1 MGKHGS
7 KDSKRKDKD
16 KKAKKQKKDRKE
28 KKDKKSHQE
37 TSSSSSSDEEV
48 LSPQDQLKKEQ
59 AAVTALRDILWLHKD
74 ARKDLRELLWNVDQG
89 KAANTA
95 GVPDPLLKARLQQLL
110 KLLGLRR
117 AGAKGVFGLPQ
128 GAQPTLSVVGFV
140 FEEQPRPPAPPK
152 PPPISRT
159 QASPAA
165 PPSLPCAARN
175 SDSTNKTSMGGPAG
189 SAQQGKSDEGED
201 TRDQGEGGSVG
212 QRAQEETEGR
222 DSREAGCGKRVV
234 GPAMPSAAMLAA
246 AAEAAQH
253 APAQGSEEQG
263 IEGGEDEED
272 DDGFL
277 VGPLPPDLLEET
289 DAMPEDAR
297 AAEVMRI
304 MRVLRDAQAAHDSSS
319 ALRNPL
325 TAPPPGSVAQA
336 DAYSVLGVAPDV
348 SASEVKRRYMQL
360 SLQIHPDKC
369 LHKDAHA
376 AFQAV
381 SGAAKLLQ
389 DAGRRTA
396 LDAAREDRE
405 LRAMA
410 EAEAAAQERAR
421 QWRVVKGEEPAAGS
435 GARPS
440 LGPIVREAWMTEL
453 PEERS
458 FNPAEKMMSQVSQTS
473 FSQTGIKKRGDTS
486 MWTDTPATIAAR
498 NAQGG
503 NALQQG
509 AAGPLM
515 ITGGGPGGSAGG
527 MSREDAQ
534 IMDAFNSQARKRSLL
549 DAHQEEQA
557 AGHKDKK
564 KKEDKK
570 KHGDGP
576 PVAATKS
583 DKPSW
588 VGKHPW
594 KPFDRETDLEIRGG
608 KPKDPQKLMQVQGS
622 LSSKFSSGG
631 SSRTFL

>member
-7 KDSKRKDKD
+7 KDSKRKE
-16 KKAKKQKKDRKE
+16 KKAKKQKKGKKD

-37 TSSSSSSDEEV
+37 TSSSSSDTEV
-48 LSPQDQLKKEQ
+48 LSPQDQLRKEQ

-110 KLLGLRR
+110 KLLGLKR
-117 AGAKGVFGLPQ
+117 AGSKGVFGLPQ

-152 PPPISRT
+152 PSPNSQP

-165 PPSLPCAARN
+165 TNPSPRTSKNPISTARDSKGEPGGSSRQGM
-175 SDSTNKTSMGGPAG
+175 SD
-189 SAQQGKSDEGED
+189 DGED
-201 TRDQGEGGSVG
+201 NRDQEQGGSVG

-222 DSREAGCGKRVV
+222 DSREALGGKRVV

-253 APAQGSEEQG
+253 APAQGGVEQEG
-263 IEGGEDEED
+263 IDGGEDAED
-272 DDGFL
+272 DDGLL
-277 VGPLPPDLLEET
+277 VGPLPPDLLEES

-297 AAEVMRI
+297 VAEVMRI
-304 MRVLRDAQAAHDSSS
+304 MRVMRDAQAAHDSSS

-325 TAPPPGSVAQA
+325 TAPAPGSVAQA
-336 DAYSVLGVAPDV
+336 DAYSVLGVATDA
-348 SASEVKRRYMQL
+348 SATDIKRRYMQL

-381 SGAAKLLQ
+381 SAAAKLLQ
-389 DAGRRTA
+389 DAGRRAA

-410 EAEAAAQERAR
+410 EVEAAAQERAR

-435 GARPS
+435 GARPG

-503 NALQQG
+503 HALQQG
-509 AAGPLM
+509 VAGPLM
-515 ITGGGPGGSAGG
+515 ITGGGPGGSADG

-549 DAHQEEQA
+549 EAHQEEQA
-557 AGHKDKK
+557 LGQKAKK
-564 KKEDKK
+564 KKEEKK
-570 KHGDGP
+570 KHEGGP
-576 PVAATKS
+576 PVAAANS
-583 DKPSW
+583 DKAPW

-594 KPFDRETDLEIRGG
+594 KPFDRETDLEIRSG